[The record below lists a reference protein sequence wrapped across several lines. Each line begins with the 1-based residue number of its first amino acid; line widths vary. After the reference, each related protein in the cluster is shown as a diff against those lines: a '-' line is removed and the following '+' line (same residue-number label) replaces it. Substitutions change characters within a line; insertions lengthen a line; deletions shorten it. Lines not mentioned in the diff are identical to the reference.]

1 MTSQDNLAN
10 IDAVKVLMAK
20 KSHCL
25 SKAQAFA
32 EMELMETAQP
42 LFLSAAE
49 YEERIAAL
57 LDTKAQELD
66 AAIHRIS
73 AASCYEQAGNLSS
86 AITLYHA
93 ALAGPLSNKTRTDV
107 LEMLKRSLM
116 KLAQQSQLPTPS
128 TTISD
133 ALAVI

>member
-1 MTSQDNLAN
+1 MTNKNSATDL
-10 IDAVKVLMAK
+10 DVVKVLMAK

-25 SKAQAFA
+25 SKAQVFA

-93 ALAGPLSNKTRTDV
+93 ALAGPLSSKTRTDV
-107 LEMLKRSLM
+107 LEMLRLTLE
-116 KLAQQSQLPTPS
+116 KLAQQPQLSMPS
-128 TTISD
+128 TTMPD
-133 ALAVI
+133 ALAAV